1 MSHRLSLQFAAA
13 VALTV
18 IAILTAFSGR
28 VRADDAKPV
37 TIGSIEI
44 SAGWARAMLPGQ
56 PTGGGY
62 LTIANKGTEDDR
74 LVSAASPVAAKV
86 EIHTME
92 VVNDVMVMR
101 KVDGGL
107 EIPAGAAVELKPG
120 GLHLM
125 FMRVST
131 PFKDGGNVP
140 LSLEFEKAGK
150 VDVTLPVRKPGDD
163 HSSHGTSAN

>member
-1 MSHRLSLQFAAA
+1 
-13 VALTV
+13 VALTI

-28 VRADDAKPV
+28 ARADEAKPV
-37 TIGSIEI
+37 TVGNIEV
-44 SAGWARAMLPGQ
+44 SAGWVRAMLPGQ

-62 LTIANKGTEDDR
+62 LTIANKGGEDDR
-74 LVSAASPVAAKV
+74 LVAATSPLAARV

-101 KVDGGL
+101 QVEGGL

-125 FMRVST
+125 FLSVPT
-131 PFKDGGNVP
+131 PFKDGSSVP

-150 VDVTLPVRKPGDD
+150 VDVALPVRKPGND
-163 HSSHGTSAN
+163 HSNHGTSN

>member
-28 VRADDAKPV
+28 VRADDVKPV
-37 TIGSIEI
+37 TVGNIEI

-62 LTIANKGTEDDR
+62 LTIANKGAEDDR

-86 EIHTME
+86 EVHTME

-101 KVDGGL
+101 QVEGGL
-107 EIPAGAAVELKPG
+107 AIPAGAAVELKPG

-131 PFKDGGNVP
+131 PFKDGESVP
-140 LSLEFEKAGK
+140 LSLDFEKAGK
-150 VDVTLPVRKPGDD
+150 VDVVLPVRKPGDD
-163 HSSHGTSAN
+163 HSKHGASSN